1 MLLDS
6 FKKEELC
13 LVKYQ
18 GDLDPNIAYQY
29 DTLPADW
36 GGFQQQPAITDVNST
51 YGNYPMSN
59 WDQPGV
65 DAGTNIQPTQ
75 AELNQAGFQNVQTWR
90 DWVNAQENFGQYD
103 WGKLEYWGPKH
114 QRAWNWTQSA
124 SPANVVD
131 DTDADTNTN
140 TDTDPTVTKRQ
151 GLTEEEKYKMKLQM
165 QQKSMKQMLGKGL
178 ELGASVLPY
187 AFAWGQANKMEGEA
201 DEFSTIPD
209 IKSPEV
215 HIKAPINEVNQQIE
229 DVDTTMNAVVEN
241 LKNKGA
247 SASAILA
254 AEKQRRQA
262 KDQLNAKKEDLL
274 LKADAESQKL
284 TGAMKLDAAKQNQV
298 KDIKMKLEE
307 MDFRTAT
314 KKAKIDIMSKL
325 VKTITGYS
333 LDQKKLYSDKNI
345 MAVVT
350 SAITAGTG
358 MMERQTLLNMMM
370 NMNITEE
377 DIREVEGGDDFL
389 KNLKIEE

>member
-1 MLLDS
+1 MSRIL
-6 FKKEELC
+6 
-13 LVKYQ
+13 KYQ
-18 GDLDPNIAYQY
+18 GNLDPNIAYQY
-29 DTLPADW
+29 DTLPDDF
-36 GGFQQQPAITDVNST
+36 GGFQQQPAITDVDAT
-51 YGNYPMSN
+51 FGNYPMSD

-65 DAGTNIQPTQ
+65 DTGTNIQPSQT
-75 AELNQAGFQNVQTWR
+75 ELNQAGFQNFQQWR
-90 DWVNAQENFGQYD
+90 DWVNSQQGFGQYD

-114 QRAWNWTQSA
+114 QRAWNWTKSA
-124 SPANVVD
+124 APAKVGDD
-131 DTDADTNTN
+131 DTVIG
-140 TDTDPTVTKRQ
+140 TDDKKEDDVTKRQ
-151 GLTEEEKYKMKLQM
+151 GLTAEEMYKIKIQM

-187 AFAWGQANKMEGEA
+187 AFAWGQANRMEDEA

-215 HIKAPINEVNQQIE
+215 HIRAPINEVNQQIE

-284 TGAMKLDAAKQNQV
+284 TGAMRLDAAKQNQV

-314 KKAKIDIMSKL
+314 KKAKIDIISKL

-345 MAVVT
+345 MAIVT
-350 SAITAGTG
+350 AAITAGTG
-358 MMERQTLLNMMM
+358 MMERKTLLTAMTEMGL
-370 NMNITEE
+370 TEE
-377 DIREVEGGDDFL
+377 MIRDNGGDIFFED
-389 KNLKIEE
+389 E